1 MGEDARLPVIARLAT
16 RWGRSNSVILVTLK
30 KGNHPG
36 EAYVKSGQKKLYTE
50 EREGLLRGAPRGSR
64 DTA

>member
-36 EAYVKSGQKKLYTE
+36 EAYVKSGQKKALYRR
-50 EREGLLRGAPRGSR
+50 ERGTP
-64 DTA
+64 